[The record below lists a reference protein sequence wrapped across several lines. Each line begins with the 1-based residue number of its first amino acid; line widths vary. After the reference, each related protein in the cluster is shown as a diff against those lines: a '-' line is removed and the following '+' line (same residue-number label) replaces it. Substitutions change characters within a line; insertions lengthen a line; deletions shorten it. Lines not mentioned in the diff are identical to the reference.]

1 MTSSTKSSDGPSP
14 TRSTTW
20 PTTKAGC
27 QGATRPT
34 HPASVEAIRRWW
46 GAMGHP
52 RFPDATKLLI
62 TANAGGSNGPR
73 LKLWKVEL
81 AQLAAETGLAVTVCH

>member
-1 MTSSTKSSDGPSP
+1 
-14 TRSTTW
+14 
-20 PTTKAGC
+20 
-27 QGATRPT
+27 
-34 HPASVEAIRRWW
+34 
-46 GAMGHP
+46 MGHP

-81 AQLAAETGLAVTVCH
+81 AKLAAETGLAVTVCH